1 MAFSRRVSLT
11 NVVMAFLL
19 RAVKSGPVRPFES
32 ELIADLVG
40 CLLLL
45 LLLLFHRRSGSG

>member
-1 MAFSRRVSLT
+1 MAFSQRVLLT
-11 NVVMAFLL
+11 NVVMTFLL
-19 RAVKSGPVRPFES
+19 RAVKSEPVRPFVES

-45 LLLLFHRRSGSG
+45 LLFHRRSGSG